1 MIPLLFAALIATDGP
16 RLVESRRIWDEAP
29 HNAFTGLVR
38 DRVGDRWICAFREG
52 ASHVSPD
59 GAIRLIASIDGVEW
73 QSLARLT
80 MDGADL
86 RDPKIV
92 ADRDGRIL
100 LTAAAAYPAD
110 RPGGPRHQTFVW
122 TSAGGDGRRWDGPR
136 AVGDPDIWLWRLAYT
151 PNGGLL
157 GVGYGTAD
165 RPFVRLYAGEKPD
178 GSDLA
183 PSVATLSDDGQP
195 NEAGIAFRPDG
206 AALVLLRRDGDGPAA
221 TGLLGRSSPPYTDW
235 SWVDLGARIGG
246 PDLLRLPDGRFVAG
260 VRLYDGGARTALAW
274 LDPDAGRLTE
284 FLALPSGGD
293 TSYPGL
299 AWHDGRLWLSY
310 YSSHEGKTSLYFAEV
325 ELPPAGR

>member
-1 MIPLLFAALIATDGP
+1 MIPLLLAALAATDTP

-38 DRVGDRWICAFREG
+38 DRVGDRWICVFREG
-52 ASHVSPD
+52 AAHVSPD
-59 GAIRLIASIDGVEW
+59 GAIRVIASADGRDW
-73 QSLARLT
+73 KSLARVT
-80 MDGADL
+80 MEGADL

-92 ADRDGRIL
+92 ADRDGRLL

-122 TSAGGDGRRWDGPR
+122 TSAPGDGRRWAGPR
-136 AVGDPDIWLWRLAYT
+136 AVGDPDVWLWRLVPT
-151 PNGGLL
+151 PTVGLL
-157 GVGYGTAD
+157 GVGYGTTD
-165 RPFVRLYAGEKPD
+165 RHFVRLYGGGNSD

-183 PSVATLSDDGQP
+183 ALVPTLSDDGQP
-195 NEAGIAFRPDG
+195 NEAGLAFRPDG
-206 AALVLLRRDGDGPAA
+206 TALVLLRRDGDGPAA
-221 TGLLGRSSPPYTDW
+221 SGLLGRSSPPYTDW
-235 SWVDLGARIGG
+235 SWADLGARIGG
-246 PDLLRLPDGRFVAG
+246 PELLRLPDGRFVAG
-260 VRLYDGGARTALAW
+260 VRLYDGGPRTALAW

-299 AWHDGRLWLSY
+299 DWHDGRLWVSY

-325 ELPPAGR
+325 EVARPGR